1 MNRIA
6 NPALMIKMLRDAG
19 YKNTSYAV
27 AELVD
32 NSIEAKAKNIRIALF
47 EENVTNVRTQQLI
60 NEIAIFDDGEVINQM
75 NDEIP
80 WNTPLAECVA
90 LLMQSYADNGYG
102 DGEGSYI
109 MLSIGKYWTLFG
121 RKITPMQE
129 VFFFAE

>member
-1 MNRIA
+1 MVLKR
-6 NPALMIKMLRDAG
+6 MFE
-19 YKNTSYAV
+19 AV
-27 AELVD
+27 
-32 NSIEAKAKNIRIALF
+32 
-47 EENVTNVRTQQLI
+47 
-60 NEIAIFDDGEVINQM
+60 AIFDNGEIINQM

-80 WNTPLAECVA
+80 WNTPLAESVR

-121 RKITPMQE
+121 RKITPVQE